1 MKGCEWMWNDINE
14 KTPPND
20 QSNKAQAKAKQKKKS
35 NKWKLK
41 TSQKKQHQQ
50 KPTKQNLRENPN
62 KSPKTITSFSLPWNP
77 KTKECYR
84 CTYSLS

>member
-1 MKGCEWMWNDINE
+1 MKGCKWMWNDINE

-20 QSNKAQAKAKQKKKS
+20 QSNKAQAKAKQKKS

-41 TSQKKQHQQ
+41 TPQKKQHQQ
-50 KPTKQNLRENPN
+50 KPTKQNLRQNPN